1 MNRAGVSQRASSEV
15 YPVGVAEELV
25 KKRGSVGHPHNGYPT
40 LHTLG
45 E

>member
-1 MNRAGVSQRASSEV
+1 MYRAGVSQRASSEV

-25 KKRGSVGHPHNGYPT
+25 KKRGNAGHLPKQMSHTPH
-40 LHTLG
+40 LG